1 MMKYYDVCIVG
12 GGLAGISTAYYLLK
26 YGVKNVILFE
36 ASRNVGGLLRSMV
49 INGYTFDIGGSHI
62 IFSKDSSTLRE
73 ILNILNG
80 NYVRHRRNSK
90 IYIDGRYV
98 KYPFEN
104 GLKDLPPEK
113 RFECLRDIIEIY
125 IKRLKGEVKEPRN
138 FLEWLYY
145 VFGNCIV
152 NTYLKPYNE
161 KLWKIDLSEVTL
173 EWVQGRVPTPP
184 IEDVMKAAVGLDTEG
199 YKHQLNFYYP
209 LRGGIESLIK
219 SLINEISG
227 KVMIKVKSRVRRVRL
242 DDNDLIVEVSDDE
255 VRCKYVVYT
264 APLNESANILKD
276 VLGGMSRE
284 LSLLRSVPLIVTS
297 IGFGGSS
304 LPYHWVYVPQKD
316 IIFHRFAFL
325 SNYSPLNAPKNC
337 TALIT
342 ETSLSNQDE
351 LRSLNEYTFLR
362 KVVEGLEYLRIVK
375 SEKDIEVYNI
385 TKWFNAYVIYD
396 RVRSEVLSK
405 AKSKLLE
412 NNIILHGRFGLW
424 EYLNMDAVLS
434 KSQSIARFILSKS
447 E

>member
-1 MMKYYDVCIVG
+1 MKYYDVCVVG
-12 GGLAGISTAYYLLK
+12 GGLAGLSVTYYLLK
-26 YGVKNVILFE
+26 YGITNVVLFE
-36 ASRNVGGLLRSMV
+36 ATRSVGGLLRSSV
-49 INGYTFDIGGSHI
+49 INGYTFDVGGSHI
-62 IFSKDSSTLRE
+62 IFSKNSDILRE

-90 IYIDGRYV
+90 IYIDGRYI

-113 RFECLRDIIEIY
+113 RFECLRDVVEIY
-125 IKRLKGEVKEPRN
+125 IRRLKGEVKEPEN

-152 NTYLKPYNE
+152 DTYLKPYNE
-161 KLWKIDLSEVTL
+161 KLWKINLSEVTL

-209 LRGGIESLIK
+209 LRGGIEALIK
-219 SLINEISG
+219 SLISEVGGRII
-227 KVMIKVKSRVRRVRL
+227 IKVGSKVRRVRL
-242 DDNDLIVEVSDDE
+242 DSNDLVVEVSDDE
-255 VRCKYVVYT
+255 VRCRYIVYT

-284 LSLLRSVPLIVTS
+284 LSLLRSVPLVVTS
-297 IGFGGSS
+297 IGFRGPS

-316 IIFHRFAFL
+316 IVFHRFAFL

-362 KVVEGLEYLRIVK
+362 KVIEGLEYLRIVR

-396 RVRSEVLSK
+396 RIRSRVLSK

-434 KSQSIARFILSKS
+434 KSQSIAKFILSKLA
-447 E
+447 

>member
-1 MMKYYDVCIVG
+1 MKYYDVCIVG

-62 IFSKDSSTLRE
+62 IFSKDSSTLKD

-219 SLINEISG
+219 SLINEISE
-227 KVMIKVKSRVRRVRL
+227 KVIIKVESRVRRVRL
-242 DDNDLIVEVSDDE
+242 DGNDLIVEVSDDE
-255 VRCKYVVYT
+255 VRCRYVVYT

-276 VLGGMSRE
+276 VLEGMSRE
-284 LSLLRSVPLIVTS
+284 LSMLRSVPLVVTS
-297 IGFGGSS
+297 IGFRGSS
-304 LPYHWVYVPQKD
+304 LPYHWVYVPQRD

-351 LRSLNEYTFLR
+351 LRSLNKYTFLR
-362 KVVEGLEYLRIVK
+362 KVIEDLEYLRIIK

-396 RVRSEVLSK
+396 RIRSEVLSK

-424 EYLNMDAVLS
+424 EYLNMDAILS
-434 KSQSIARFILSKS
+434 KSRSVARFILSKL

>member
-1 MMKYYDVCIVG
+1 MKYYDVCVVG
-12 GGLAGISTAYYLLK
+12 GGLAGLSAAYYLLK
-26 YGVKNVILFE
+26 HGITNTILFE
-36 ASRNVGGLLRSMV
+36 ASRSVGGLLRSTV
-49 INGYTFDIGGSHI
+49 INGYTFDVGGSHI
-62 IFSKDSSTLRE
+62 IFSKNSDILRE

-90 IYIDGRYV
+90 IFIEGRYV

-113 RFECLRDIIEIY
+113 RFECLRDIINIY
-125 IKRLKGEVKEPRN
+125 IKRLKGEVKEPKN

-145 VFGNCIV
+145 VFGKCIV

-219 SLINEISG
+219 SLINEVNERIVIKAES
-227 KVMIKVKSRVRRVRL
+227 KVRKVSL
-242 DDNDLIVEVSDDE
+242 DGEDVIVEVSDDE
-255 VRCKYVVYT
+255 VKCGYVVYT
-264 APLNESANILKD
+264 APLNESADILKG
-276 VLGGMSRE
+276 VLGDMSGK
-284 LSLLRSVPLIVTS
+284 LSMLRSVPLVVAS
-297 IGFGGSS
+297 IGFRGSS
-304 LPYHWVYVPQKD
+304 PPYHWVYVPQKD
-316 IIFHRFAFL
+316 IVFHRFAFL
-325 SNYSPLNAPKNC
+325 SNYSPYNAPKNH

-362 KVVEGLEYLRIVK
+362 RVIEGLEYLGIIK
-375 SEKDIEVYNI
+375 SEKDVEVYNI
-385 TKWFNAYVIYD
+385 TKWVNAYVVYD
-396 RVRSEVLSK
+396 KIRSEVLSK
-405 AKSKLLE
+405 VKSKLLKYK
-412 NNIILHGRFGLW
+412 IILHGRFGLW
-424 EYLNMDAVLS
+424 EYLNMDTVLS
-434 KSQSIARFILSKS
+434 KSQNVAGFISSKL